1 MSSDADKHS
10 AHRSKLAFLFRNA
23 ASLVSTTVVTSGL
36 GFLYWVAAA
45 RFFPATAVGEAATAI
60 AAMNLIAPFTVLGFS
75 TTLMAQLPG
84 MRDRRAE
91 LVSSAALVCGVAGG
105 VVAFICT
112 LVLPAS
118 FLGITE
124 VGHQAWAT
132 ALFAAGVAAQSI
144 AFMLDAALLSVLGG
158 GVQLWRN
165 IIHSVVKLVLL
176 VLSAL
181 TLSLVGSLS
190 IYASWFVAN
199 VLSIAVVGIWL
210 MYRQRVTLRQA
221 MPNLAALRGI
231 HFEAARH
238 HSLNLSLQV
247 PYFAMPIVAN
257 VTLGAEQAGY
267 LYAVWSLAGFVFV
280 LPLALSSAL
289 FASGARDSSTI
300 LKEFGVTFRFSMLA
314 CLVANIL
321 ILPFGGLALRIFG
334 AAYADSGHLALIILC
349 LGGFGV
355 VVRDHHVAMARIL
368 GTVGREAVLIS
379 VLSAVELA
387 GAAVGALRG
396 GLTGLTLGWVIAI
409 AVEVVVLGPMVWRAY
424 RGRLEVP
431 AQ

>member
-1 MSSDADKHS
+1 MDRDADSHAKQ
-10 AHRSKLAFLFRNA
+10 RNKLAFLFRNA

-36 GFLYWVAAA
+36 GFVFWVVAA
-45 RFFPATAVGEAATAI
+45 RFFPASAVGEAAAGL
-60 AAMNLIAPFTVLGFS
+60 AAMNVIAPFTVLGFS
-75 TTLMAQLPG
+75 TTLVAQLPTMSG
-84 MRDRRAE
+84 RRAQ
-91 LVSSAALVCGVAGG
+91 LVSSAALVCGLAGG
-105 VVAFICT
+105 LVAFVCT

-144 AFMLDAALLSVLGG
+144 GNMLDTALLSVLGG
-158 GVQLWRN
+158 GIQLSRN

-176 VLSAL
+176 AVFAL
-181 TLSLVGSLS
+181 TLSWVGSLS

-199 VLSIAVVGIWL
+199 VVSITAVGVWL
-210 MYRQRVTLRQA
+210 LHRQRVSIRQVL
-221 MPNLAALRGI
+221 PTFSILRGL

-238 HSLNLSLQV
+238 HALNLSLQV

-257 VTLGAEQAGY
+257 VTLGSEQAGY
-267 LYAVWSLAGFVFV
+267 LYAVWSLAGFVFM

-300 LKEFGVTFRFSMLA
+300 LKEFAVTMRYSMLA

-334 AAYADSGHLALIILC
+334 AAYADNGRLALIILC

-368 GTVGREAVLIS
+368 GTVGREALLIS
-379 VLSAVELA
+379 ALSVLELG
-387 GAAVGALRG
+387 GAAIGALRG
-396 GLTGLTLGWVIAI
+396 GLTGLTLGWVAAI
-409 AVEVVVLGPMVWRAY
+409 TVEVVVLGPMVWRAY